1 MSFFVLALLRLPTV
15 FALEQI
21 ANGSFTTNETGWTK
35 KTMVDIAPLTNL
47 ARNTTDGTLDGAYF
61 RGLYDRGAGGGA
73 NVFLYTDGE
82 LWQTF
87 PAAAR
92 ASDTNALISVYY
104 REYADDNNWEY
115 NLLGTIR
122 KESETAPTHTFLNIQ
137 NSGTATPNPLP
148 AWKNVSNF
156 PATLPGGS
164 RYRIHF
170 YWLLGCGPKSTAEC
184 RVDRISCNISPSGL
198 TASETTSG
206 ACYLDWHNSS
216 SSVVT
221 FSAYRVYRSLA
232 ENGPWTQIATITSSA
247 NDSYHTDP
255 TPPAADAVYYAIA
268 DVDSTGAVSPL
279 SPVAVF
285 KTAKLVITK
294 VEAAPTTV
302 TIGQSGIPVKV
313 YVSNTGYSPAKL
325 SEIDLYFS
333 DPAIGA
339 YNKTLQ
345 TALPITISGEASTTI
360 TFSVDILE
368 GSIPDTDVIDATAT
382 GTNIQIVPA
391 RTIVATSALQTHS
404 WLIRSPANL
413 VVQKI
418 TTPETVYRAQKDVSI
433 AVEVINDGN
442 KNAAAYWDST
452 SFKFNLGSYEN
463 IRMVDA
469 LPVAVY
475 PGLPVTIHYLVD
487 VSPLS
492 ATGTC
497 VIDADITFRDVNLLT
512 PSTNYD
518 GATEPGTWIV
528 VAGVMKTYQGPPKF
542 PSYIIESNSFNQ
554 GSTIVYAKTEN
565 LQPLTEQR
573 FRWYNPSGV
582 LVQVTDPPSTTDEH
596 GIMTDQLSLDAASP
610 LGLWRVIATRV
621 IDSTP
626 LAEKQF
632 YVVTPAA
639 ISIQHQLP
647 ATVTLNQTFTATSTI
662 INSGGAAVTDALPGV
677 LTLLTGNAGLLS
689 GPTPEVSSIAGLG
702 QTTFNWQFAA
712 TSVGS
717 FEFEGAGYGY
727 DLNDS
732 TSLTAATQTSS
743 LCLIQSP
750 PILSI
755 VSLTEGYGDVYRNQT
770 GLSVTMQVR
779 NQGEAAVYVDSASLS
794 FSNGTHHQAVTNPTT
809 SPFLLAGNSTLNVI
823 FTVSVDAVS
832 AIGAVNASA
841 SFTAYEAN
849 NPASTSTTVCAPVY
863 FWEIKAVSGRC
874 AANNSFSPEQYTY
887 NQGQTIFVE
896 FSGLTAN
903 ANVSVHLYD
912 PTTPPDGDGRFDSG
926 VGKASATGKY
936 SCSFV
941 IPTDAG
947 AQYLDRWR
955 LRIWQVQSPS
965 GNRQENLGEQFFT
978 VQAQG
983 QLTASLAIF
992 PTTLELGNNITVT
1005 MLLTNNVASSSTIY
1019 PATPTM
1025 PIRAP
1030 TYTGAANT
1038 LVSGPTPASVSVSF
1052 GNPATFTWVFKTT
1065 DFTAIGSSFAMQ
1077 AAASGIDLNTT
1088 YAETQRTVSLAS
1100 TTSNNIQI
1108 LFRDLEVQPDPIQ
1121 IAPMVCGSTIAWPFQ
1136 LHNNGNTHLS
1146 RVFWQKAYPTS
1157 TSGDKI
1163 PYAYFDFI
1171 PASGFSVATGTL
1183 TTACS
1188 FGLTIPYNQPAGTYT
1203 AIMAVYDDLSGNSA
1217 RDLGEPY
1224 YEFTVEAVASEC
1236 KVVYT
1241 DTSLVE
1247 LGGYPVD
1254 SNTATV
1260 TINIF
1265 NGGNLN
1271 LTALKFKQTDQTFA
1285 SSYITVSPNPLGAL
1299 ATDGVEIASISAY
1312 VGADTVGEHI
1322 ATFTLWEDTSN
1333 PDVIDAGEASCT
1345 FMVRFSVGAKDFNI
1359 TDNPKDLGNA
1369 TPTFTLTNFNVTI
1382 TNVGTLD
1389 IVNPAAELSDLTQ
1402 GAYAI
1407 SQDYLTIEMPPGPI
1421 LPGAAN
1427 AKVAT
1432 ISLYIPAGTPV
1443 GVFSGLQTVF
1453 DDENGDGIN
1462 NGTANEVAKTFEL
1475 KVTIN
1480 PYYSVQVIPS
1490 TVDLGGVAPGDP
1502 PKSIGFLCRNAG
1514 NTDLSNLGWQE
1525 TTLFDNALQIT
1536 DDRYA
1541 IEPAAF
1547 FLTGFGKTFNATV
1560 TIELLPAQ
1568 PPGLYFGN
1576 PARLFDNA
1584 AISASDTFAIT
1595 CQVGSKAVDIIEV
1608 GPLLATG
1615 TPNSTSTST
1624 SYRIKNTGSLILAK
1638 PRVIAIENLIEQ
1650 SDATKFIPKAA
1661 CIFTPATFDYLS
1673 SGQIKTG
1680 QVAVQIPA
1688 GQTIGTYSCTIRVW
1702 DDTNNDFL
1710 PDPTEASDTVT
1721 LEVRVTGKRVITV
1734 SPNPADFFFIPAG
1747 QSRSI
1752 ELTLINA
1759 GNIPINN
1766 PAEVV
1771 KVVKFPLNPV
1781 APGPP
1786 SISETQI
1793 TFNDPL
1799 AGSLAVGQTA
1809 TITVSISVPPGQ
1821 TAGPYEG
1828 YQVIYDDYQTQ
1839 NNTFDAGA
1847 EESHNLLLKLT
1858 VGEKKLSV
1866 TTPVGLGGGDPSIP
1880 GTPTVLSKA
1889 FEVKNLT
1896 SIPLSKLK
1904 WSKTA
1909 LVSGA
1914 NTLPVSAFSFLPAG
1928 PFNVSSN
1935 GTKATSASMTIPMH
1949 QLPGSYS
1956 GLQTIYED
1964 ENNNGAIDAG
1974 EASATFVLSVSVNAF
1989 PRIEILPSIADLGD
2003 VKPGESTLP
2012 FDLTINNIGNVDI
2025 AGLDTKWTMADL
2037 AGPGTIDSSLISFS
2051 AIPDPLVVGASTI
2064 CQVTVGPVDS
2074 SQAAG
2079 LHTGVQTLEGQTCEL
2094 QLNVLSSAIGPD
2106 LASGS
2111 LYQEIATTSFSAL
2124 APETVIF
2131 SAFVAATGTAAIGF
2145 LETLADKTTASYREV
2160 SFDFLNKT
2168 LSQSGPGIIDAGAVN
2183 IAQQDDHTWYRLYI
2197 TFDYQFVESSASH
2210 TFIVL
2215 KNATPDATVALAS
2228 YSVLFD
2234 GIQLE
2239 KAVIPGQT
2247 KPTAYGA
2254 KGKLI
2259 SPSEGTSLDGK
2270 TQYYE
2275 W

>member
-21 ANGSFTTNETGWTK
+21 ANGNFSANLNAATNWSNDNQISQPDPMNEWGRINAAGYDAGNGYFHAK
-35 KTMVDIAPLTNL
+35 FEPAGGSDNL
-47 ARNTTDGTLDGAYF
+47 YYYADGAI
-61 RGLYDRGAGGGA
+61 
-73 NVFLYTDGE
+73 
-82 LWQTF
+82 WQDF
-87 PAAAR
+87 PPVAR
-92 ASDTNALISVYY
+92 ASDTNAHISYAL
-104 REYADDNNWEY
+104 REIYTVNGGKAWASNMS
-115 NLLGTIR
+115 GTIR
-122 KESETAPTHTFLNIQ
+122 RQDNPDTIINTFLNLQ
-137 NSGTATPNPLP
+137 NNGNGPQNNGWTAETGLSTVLP
-148 AWKNVSNF
+148 AGN
-156 PATLPGGS
+156 
-164 RYRIHF
+164 RYRF
-170 YWLLGCGPKSTAEC
+170 YLYWNLGGQKNTTLTID
-184 RVDRISCNISPSGL
+184 VDAMRCNISPSGL

-221 FSAYRVYRSLA
+221 FSAYRVYRSLS

-268 DVDSTGAVSPL
+268 DVDSTGVVSPL

-382 GTNIQIVPA
+382 GTNIQIFPA

-463 IRMVDA
+463 IRLADT

-497 VIDADITFRDVNLLT
+497 VIDADIIFRDVNLLT

-554 GSTIVYAKTEN
+554 GSNIVYAKTEN

-582 LVQVTDPPSTTDEH
+582 LVRVTDPPSTTDEQ
-596 GIMTDQLSLDAASP
+596 GIMTDQLSLDATSP
-610 LGLWRVIATRV
+610 LGVWRVIATRV

-639 ISIQHQLP
+639 ISILHQLP
-647 ATVTLNQTFTATSTI
+647 ATVTRGQTFTATSTI
-662 INSGGAAVTDALPGV
+662 INSGGAAVTDAFPGG
-677 LTLLTGNAGLLS
+677 LTLLTGNADLLS
-689 GPTPEVSSIAGLG
+689 GPTPEVSSISGLG

-732 TSLTAATQTSS
+732 TSLTAATQTSN

-750 PILSI
+750 PVLSI

-779 NQGEAAVYVDSASLS
+779 NQGEAAVYVDSANLS
-794 FSNGTHHQAVTNPTT
+794 FSNGTHHQAVANPTL
-809 SPFLLAGNSTLNVI
+809 PFLLAGNSTANIV
-823 FTVSVDAVS
+823 FSVSIDENSSTGV
-832 AIGAVNASA
+832 VNASG
-841 SFTAYEAN
+841 SFTAFEAN
-849 NPASTSTTVCAPVY
+849 NPASVSTTLRAPAY
-863 FWEIKAVSGRC
+863 FWTILSAVGRC
-874 AANNSFSPEQYTY
+874 AGNSDYNPEQYTF
-887 NQGQTIFVE
+887 NQGQKVFVKFTGMGALANKQDYQIWIFDPNNTQYDE
-896 FSGLTAN
+896 PPIGSGIGVSNYSFTLPAAAPVGKWRAEVHIVSSPGGN
-903 ANVSVHLYD
+903 NVSLEGVQY
-912 PTTPPDGDGRFDSG
+912 FD
-926 VGKASATGKY
+926 
-936 SCSFV
+936 
-941 IPTDAG
+941 
-947 AQYLDRWR
+947 
-955 LRIWQVQSPS
+955 
-965 GNRQENLGEQFFT
+965 
-978 VQAQG
+978 VQAPG
-983 QLTASLAIF
+983 ALTGSLSI
-992 PTTLELGNNITVT
+992 
-1005 MLLTNNVASSSTIY
+1005 SSSTVPLGDEITLTLSLANNIANSSAIS
-1019 PATPTM
+1019 PVIPVL

-1389 IVNPAAELSDLTQ
+1389 IVNPAADLSDLTQ